1 MGNFFY
7 SLLIVL
13 FLAGCGEDETA
24 VPDFNITRP
33 DDDDTEH
40 ASTENFSDVF
50 QINAVAPLD
59 VARICLPLLKQSERP
74 AILSISSQMSWMG
87 YQKSD
92 HIAYRASKAALNKIM
107 QGLATDLTPD
117 GIPVC
122 VIDPGWVRT
131 DMGGPYADHDVQD
144 VAQGIWKVATNLNMD
159 QTGKFIRWTGEERE
173 Y

>member
-1 MGNFFY
+1 
-7 SLLIVL
+7 
-13 FLAGCGEDETA
+13 
-24 VPDFNITRP
+24 
-33 DDDDTEH
+33 
-40 ASTENFSDVF
+40 
-50 QINAVAPLD
+50 
-59 VARICLPLLKQSERP
+59 
-74 AILSISSQMSWMG
+74 MSWMG

-107 QGLATDLTPD
+107 QGLSTDLAPD

-131 DMGGPYADHDVQD
+131 DMGGPYADNDVQD
-144 VAQGIWKVATNLNMD
+144 VTQGIWKVATNLTMD